1 MSSVAPR
8 AANWLILTALLS
20 CSGVSI
26 LSTDLYTPSLPHLPA
41 LLETTPQI
49 VQLTMSLNLA
59 AFALCQLFYGPLA
72 DRFGRKPLLVYG
84 LIGFLLSSLAC
95 ALAPTVEFLIV
106 ARIAQGVF
114 ASAEAVVTMLLVREL
129 FEGDAA
135 TRAMGLFGMGLG
147 AFPALGPLLGG
158 YIHIWAGWRANFVV
172 MAGAIV
178 FFGLLA
184 VKVLPET
191 KIPDKTALN
200 VRNIRRTYRS
210 LITDRAILRYL
221 IPMGTSMA
229 GMFAFITAGPFIL
242 IDLMGIR
249 TEAYGLYSGAT
260 VVSYIIGSYSVSR
273 LAHRVAAPVLVEA
286 GLVMLFAG
294 GLSALAVVVAGVA
307 SPLSLVAVLSI
318 STFGI
323 GLVFGAA
330 PMVMLDLAG
339 DARRGMASGLLGF
352 FELGCAALG
361 ALAVGVFYDGTALP
375 CAAVMSVSG
384 ALGAVAWWGLRAQ
397 KPPNCVNSDSK
408 T

>member
-1 MSSVAPR
+1 MTLVAPR

-41 LLETTPQI
+41 LLATTPQI

-59 AFALCQLFYGPLA
+59 AFAFCQLFYGPLA

-84 LIGFLLSSLAC
+84 LIGFLISSLAC
-95 ALAPTVEFLIV
+95 AVAPTVDFLIA

-129 FEGDAA
+129 FEGDEG

-147 AFPALGPLLGG
+147 AFPAIGPLLGG
-158 YIHIWAGWRANFVV
+158 YIYIWAGWRATFVV
-172 MAGAIV
+172 LALAIIA
-178 FFGLLA
+178 FGLLA

-191 KIPDKTALN
+191 KVPDKAALN
-200 VRNIRRTYRS
+200 TRHIGRTYLS
-210 LITDRAILRYL
+210 LITDRAVLRYL
-221 IPMGTSMA
+221 IPMGTGMA
-229 GMFAFITAGPFIL
+229 GLFAFITAGPFIL
-242 IDLMGIR
+242 IDLMGIP
-249 TEAYGLYSGAT
+249 TERYGLYSGAT
-260 VVSYIIGSYSVSR
+260 VISYVFGSYSVSR
-273 LAHRVAAPVLVEA
+273 LAHRVPGEMLVQA
-286 GLVMLFAG
+286 GVITLLVG
-294 GLSALAVVVAGVA
+294 GIGTLAVVLAGMA
-307 SPLSLVAVLSI
+307 TPLSLVAVLSI

-330 PMVMLDLAG
+330 PMLMLDIAG
-339 DARRGMASGLLGF
+339 ELRRGMASGLLGF

-361 ALAVGVFYDGTALP
+361 ALAVGMFYDGTALP
-375 CAAVMSVSG
+375 CAAVMCLSG
-384 ALGAVAWWGLRAQ
+384 VLGAAAWWGLRAQ
-397 KPPNCVNSDSK
+397 NPPQQPPLHSK